1 MGLFDI
7 FKKKKTD
14 VEMYYEERQKRAA
27 EEAVD
32 NQYNSVD
39 NNYQESFRITVQDV
53 FSITGRG
60 TVITGQVEVGAV
72 SVGETV
78 TLRRLNGAT
87 GNVTITGIEQF
98 RKMCDSAKAGENVG
112 ILLRGITKADIGQG
126 DVLVKNN

>member
-7 FKKKKTD
+7 FKKKKSD
-14 VEMYYEERQKRAA
+14 VEIYYEERQKRAA
-27 EEAVD
+27 QAAVD

-39 NNYQESFRITVQDV
+39 NNYQETFRITVQDV
-53 FSITGRG
+53 FTITGRG
-60 TVITGQVEVGAV
+60 TVITGRVEVGIIH
-72 SVGETV
+72 VGETV

-87 GNVTITGIEQF
+87 SNVTITGIEQF

-126 DVLVKNN
+126 DVLIKRD